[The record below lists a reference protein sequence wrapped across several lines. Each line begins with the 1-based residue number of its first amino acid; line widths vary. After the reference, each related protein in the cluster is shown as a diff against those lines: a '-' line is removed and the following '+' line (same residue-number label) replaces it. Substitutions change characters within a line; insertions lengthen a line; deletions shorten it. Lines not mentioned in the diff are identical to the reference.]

1 MGRHERSAYT
11 TVPGYQVLDRVTAT
25 PAFGIYRARRASDEA
40 SVLLKL
46 PETDHPPPDDLE
58 ELRQDYAIGRTAGS
72 AHVLPLIDICGC
84 PRGQALVYEDLQVS
98 TLRQAVAP
106 PLLAREG
113 LELAMHITE
122 ALADLHRRGLAH
134 CTLRPETIWV
144 AADGKIYFSELA
156 HAVSAATRNTGQG
169 RPRVFDASLPYMAPE
184 QTGHVGLKVGPA
196 TDFYS
201 LGAILYEL
209 FTGRPP
215 FQGGDAAEL
224 IHAHVAKAPP
234 PPQHV
239 NAAVPVNLSQ
249 VLLRL
254 LAKEPA
260 ERYQSAAGLM
270 ADLRHCLEHSDAED
284 SEARW
289 AAGAADTPEHFELP
303 SRLYGRTDALQAL
316 DAAFGRAAQGGL
328 EWVFVTGPSGVGKS
342 TLVNAF
348 QDSPATVDACFVA
361 GKFEPLHREMPYG
374 ALIGAFRQWVETLLT
389 EEEPL
394 LQSWRATLLEGI
406 GRNLRAITEV
416 IPELEYVVGRQAALP
431 PLEPT
436 ETEYRFE
443 RALRGLIG
451 ILARP
456 RKPLVMVLDNLQ
468 WADPASLH
476 LLSNLGNDQ
485 RQQHL
490 MVLATYRDIPVDGH
504 HPVAEFL
511 STLQHQRTEVTG
523 IELQPLST
531 DDVRQL
537 LADTFRRANL
547 ATGELADWVVD
558 QTEGNPLFV
567 RQLLNTLYEGAAV
580 SFDAQARRW
589 EWDWERIR
597 ALGLSEDLVDFMAEK
612 VDRLPD
618 EVKQTLS
625 LAACLGTE
633 VDVDVLV
640 SLTKGSRNRVLGAL
654 QTAAHAQLIQ
664 PAAPN
669 DMECWTFVHD
679 RVQQAAYSLLPR
691 GRRSQAHRAIARLL
705 LKGADDLTVGT
716 RLFDVINQFNLSEPG
731 KAGRRERLKIARL
744 GLLAGQRSKAAA
756 AYHSALRYLRAG
768 ADLLEAGDWQAHYEL
783 TFSLHMELAE
793 CEYITGSAQAP
804 RGLFDLVL
812 NQARNPS
819 DKHRAYTL
827 HMVAAARAGDHVRA
841 LELGAAALAPYGV
854 DLPTEDRAVAAA
866 VEKALAIV
874 QTELSEFDV
883 NHPPDHPEEG
893 AESHEAAA
901 VASTLSQLYASA
913 YIHGPQMFVLVVL
926 KLVDAAVKAGRTPYS
941 AFAFMSYAIILG
953 SFLGD
958 YERGE
963 RFARWAMDM
972 GEHTGESALRA
983 RLAHLYGTA
992 VAYWTHPLRDATKH
1006 IRTAITGA
1014 LQNGDLIFTGLA
1026 VSYFIRHLIMQGDP
1040 LNKIIEEIDHFQA
1053 TVDHLRFAEVAN
1065 TLRAS
1070 RQWVLA
1076 LKGHTRAL
1084 DSFSDDQIDED
1095 ELRESIVTKLAKPPQ
1110 HWFYLLKAKLHYMAG
1125 EFTQAKKAIDDA
1137 EVPLASL
1144 FGRLAVAEHTFY
1156 RALILA
1162 AVHPTVDDET
1172 ARDYEQAITEDQNQL
1187 ASWSR
1192 HCAANFHHRERLVA
1206 AELARLRGDHAE
1218 AMSLFDEAARAAGEQ
1233 GFTQDQALAHELAAG
1248 LYGERGLT
1256 TAANAHLTEA
1266 HYLYQRWGA
1275 TEKARR
1281 IGLTHPEL
1289 ARQLPLERPGADV
1302 RAQYLDLNAITKASL
1317 AIAGELQL
1325 DRLLE
1330 SLMGVVLEHAGAQRG
1345 LLILARGG
1353 MLRIEAE
1360 GNAEDKALHVLQGE
1374 AIEPGGEYPLSI
1386 INYVRRSRQ
1395 NLVLS
1400 NASEERTFSADP
1412 YIQAAPRR
1420 SILCMPIVRQGQLL
1434 GLLYL
1439 ENHLI
1444 ADAFTPAHLDVL
1456 ELLTSHASTGLEN
1469 AILYNDLKSEI
1480 VERRR
1485 AEAAALANE
1494 RRWLGFLEN
1503 VRLAVVGLDVEGRV
1517 EFVNSY
1523 FLELTDY
1530 RRDEVMGRQW
1540 FQEFLPA
1547 RHRRPDLKHR
1557 YYELL
1562 KRKFHT
1568 DLRGMVLTR
1577 SGKERTVSWSNALL
1591 RNGEGEI
1598 IGTLSIGE
1606 DITARLKAENE
1617 VRTLNRDLEERV
1629 VQRTAELRAA
1639 NEELEAFSYSVSHD
1653 LRGPLRSLEGF
1664 STALEEDYGDAL
1676 DESAA
1681 DYLQRIRRASHRM
1694 ATLIDAMLQ
1703 LSRLTRGIM
1712 RHEPVDLSE
1721 LAQEISEELRAPTDG
1736 RDVELRI
1743 QPNIQ
1748 AVGDPRLLRVVLDN
1762 LLGNA
1767 WKYTEGK
1774 APARIEFGVMP
1785 GESDQPTY
1793 FVRDNGAGFDMTYSD
1808 KLFTAFQRLH
1818 TAEEFEGT
1826 GIGLAT
1832 VQRVIRRH
1840 GGRIWAEAVVD
1851 DGASF
1856 YFTLGGCGPGRIEN
1870 DPGASNKKG
1879 DQRPPSKSIRARGA

>member
-1 MGRHERSAYT
+1 MGRNERPT
-11 TVPGYQVLDRVTAT
+11 FFTVPGYEVLDRVTAT
-25 PAFGIYRARRASDEA
+25 PAFGVYRARRASDQA

-46 PETDHPPPDDLE
+46 PETDHPPPEDLE
-58 ELRQDYAIGRTAGS
+58 ELRQEYAIGRTVGS

-84 PRGQALVYEDLQVS
+84 SRGQALVYDDPQVL
-98 TLRQAVAP
+98 TLRQAVAL
-106 PLLAREG
+106 PLPIKEG
-113 LELAMHITE
+113 LELAMRITE
-122 ALADLHRRGLAH
+122 ALADLHRRGLVH
-134 CTLRPETIWV
+134 STLRPETVWIAV
-144 AADGKIYFSELA
+144 DGKIYLSGLA
-156 HAVSAATRNTGQG
+156 HAISAATRNASQG
-169 RPRVFDASLPYMAPE
+169 RPRVFEASLPYMAPE
-184 QTGHVGLKVGPA
+184 QLGHAGLHVGSA

-201 LGAILYEL
+201 LGALFYEL
-209 FTGRPP
+209 FAGRPP
-215 FQGGDAAEL
+215 FQGGDTAEL
-224 IHAHVAKAPP
+224 IHAHVAITPP
-234 PPQHV
+234 SPRHF
-239 NAAVPVNLSQ
+239 NAAVPPDLSQ

-254 LAKEPA
+254 LAKDPA
-260 ERYQSAAGLM
+260 ERYRSAAGLM
-270 ADLRHCLEHSDAED
+270 ADLRHCLEPPDTED
-284 SEARW
+284 GEATW
-289 AAGAADTPEHFELP
+289 TAGTADTPEHFELP
-303 SRLYGRTDALQAL
+303 NRLYGRTHALQTL

-348 QDSPATVDACFVA
+348 RDGPTTVDACFVA

-374 ALIGAFRQWVETLLT
+374 ALISAFRQWVEVLLT
-389 EEEPL
+389 EEESL
-394 LQSWRATLLEGI
+394 LQRWRCTLVGGI

-416 IPELEYVVGRQAALP
+416 IPELEFVVGKQAALP

-436 ETEYRFE
+436 ETQYRFE

-456 RKPLVMVLDNLQ
+456 RRPLVMVLDDLQ
-468 WADPASLH
+468 WADPASFR
-476 LLSNLGNDQ
+476 LLSNLSNDR

-490 MVLATYRDIPVDGH
+490 MVLATYRDIPVNGH
-504 HPVAEFL
+504 LPVAEFL
-511 STLQHQRTEVTG
+511 STLRHQQTEVTE
-523 IELQPLST
+523 IDLQPLAG
-531 DDVRQL
+531 DEVRQL
-537 LADTFRRANL
+537 VADTFRRSSL
-547 ATGELADWVVD
+547 ATGELADWVVA

-567 RQLLNTLYEGAAV
+567 RQLLNSLYEGAAL
-580 SFDAQARRW
+580 SFDAHAKRW

-597 ALGLSEDLVDFMAEK
+597 ALGLSEDLVGFMAEK
-612 VDRLPD
+612 VGRLPD

-625 LAACLGTE
+625 LAACLGTK

-640 SLTKGSRNRVLGAL
+640 SLTKGTRNRVLGAL
-654 QTAAHAQLIQ
+654 QAAAHTQLIQ
-664 PAAPN
+664 PATPN
-669 DMECWTFVHD
+669 DMEHWTFVHD
-679 RVQQAAYSLLPR
+679 RIQQAAYSLLPR
-691 GRRSQAHRAIARLL
+691 GRRARVHRAIARLL
-705 LKGADDLTVGT
+705 LKDADDLTVGT
-716 RLFDVINQFNLSEPG
+716 RLFDVVNQFNLSEPG
-731 KAGRRERLKIARL
+731 KASRRERLKVARL
-744 GLLAGQRSKAAA
+744 SLVAGQRSKAAA
-756 AYHSALRYLRAG
+756 AYHSALRYLRTG
-768 ADLLEAGDWQAHYEL
+768 TELLESADWQAHYEL
-783 TFSLHMELAE
+783 TFSLHIELAE
-793 CEYITGSAQAP
+793 CEYITGSAQTP
-804 RGLFDLVL
+804 RDLFDRVL
-812 NQARNPS
+812 DQARNPS

-827 HMVAAARAGDHVRA
+827 HMVAAVRAGDHVRA
-841 LELGAAALAPYGV
+841 LQLGAAALAPYGV
-854 DLPTEDRAVAAA
+854 DLPTEDEAIAAA
-866 VEKALAIV
+866 VEDALALV
-874 QTELSEFDV
+874 QAELSGFDI
-883 NHPPDHPEEG
+883 NHPPDDLAGG
-893 AESHEAAA
+893 ADSHDAAA

-913 YIHGPQMFVLVVL
+913 YIHSPQMFVLVVL
-926 KLVDAAVKAGRTPYS
+926 KLVDAALKAGRTPYS

-963 RFARWAMDM
+963 RFARWALDM
-972 GEHTGESALRA
+972 GEHTDDSALRA

-992 VAYWTHPLRDATKH
+992 VAYWTHPLREATKH
-1006 IRTAITGA
+1006 IRAAITGA

-1026 VSYFIRHLIMQGDP
+1026 VSYFVRHLIMQGDP
-1040 LNKIIEEIDHFQA
+1040 LNKILEEIDHFQA
-1053 TVDHLRFAEVAN
+1053 TVDRLRFAEVAN
-1065 TLRAS
+1065 TLRVS

-1076 LKGHTRAL
+1076 LKGRTRTL
-1084 DSFSDDQIDED
+1084 DSFSDDQLDED
-1095 ELRESIVTKLAKPPQ
+1095 ELRESIVSRLAKPPH

-1125 EFTQAKKAIDDA
+1125 DFARAKHAIDNA

-1156 RALILA
+1156 RALIHA
-1162 AVHPTVDDET
+1162 ALHSTVSGEK
-1172 ARDYEQAITEDQNQL
+1172 ARTYEQIIAESQDRL
-1187 ASWSR
+1187 AGWSR

-1218 AMSLFDEAARAAGEQ
+1218 AMSLFNEAARAAGEQ

-1281 IGLTHPEL
+1281 IGLAHPEL
-1289 ARQLPLERPGADV
+1289 ARQLPLERSGADA

-1330 SLMGVVLEHAGAQRG
+1330 SLMGLVLEHAGAQRG
-1345 LLILARGG
+1345 LLILARSGT
-1353 MLRIEAE
+1353 LRIEAE
-1360 GNAEDKALHVLQGE
+1360 GRAEEKALSVLQGK
-1374 AIEPGGEYPLSI
+1374 AIEPGGDYPLSV

-1400 NASEERTFSADP
+1400 NASGEHTFSGDP

-1444 ADAFTPAHLDVL
+1444 ADAFTPAHLDIL

-1469 AILYNDLKSEI
+1469 AMLYNDLKSEI

-1517 EFVNSY
+1517 EFVNTH
-1523 FLELTDY
+1523 FLELTGY

-1547 RHRRPDLKHR
+1547 RHRRPNLKHR
-1557 YYELL
+1557 YYDLL

-1577 SGKERTVSWSNALL
+1577 SGEERTVAWSNALL

-1606 DITARLKAENE
+1606 DITARLKAEYE
-1617 VRTLNRDLEERV
+1617 VRSLNRDLEERV

-1653 LRGPLRSLEGF
+1653 LRGPLRSMEGF
-1664 STALEEDYGDAL
+1664 SSALEEDYGDAL

-1681 DYLQRIRRASHRM
+1681 DYLRRIRRASHRM

-1712 RHEPVDLSE
+1712 HHEPVNLSE
-1721 LAQEISEELRAPTDG
+1721 LAEDISEELRARSDG
-1736 RDVELRI
+1736 RDVEVHI
-1743 QPNIQ
+1743 QPEVQ

-1767 WKYTEGK
+1767 WKYTGGTPS
-1774 APARIEFGVMP
+1774 ALIEFGTVP
-1785 GESDQPTY
+1785 GQSDQPTY
-1793 FVRDNGAGFDMTYSD
+1793 FVRDNGAGFDMAFSD

-1818 TAEEFEGT
+1818 APEEFEGT

-1840 GGRIWAEAVVD
+1840 GGRIWAEGKVAE
-1851 DGASF
+1851 GACF
-1856 YFTLGGCGPGRIEN
+1856 YFTLGGTGKE
-1870 DPGASNKKG
+1870 ASSLNLQAQSG
-1879 DQRPPSKSIRARGA
+1879 SNRHSRD